1 MLRDVLHS
9 PHSSQCSHTAL
20 LPVWCWWWRNKEGAA
35 AAAVVVVLESCHQQ
49 RGQHHQ
55 QQRPEPAP
63 RCSRSC
69 GISSSTDVGSLPFP
83 PLPSRAGQGVR
94 GDLARKLRYKRCYR
108 HSPQYS
114 SAPAH
119 LWCEGVVWAGVG
131 GECLRLCDAS
141 ISQESPLSVCLAL
154 CSLLATDNIRVGT
167 LATLQLCRASVASVE
182 CSVATPGS
190 VLFILPTNTVT
201 ASHQSAVRAV
211 QTLATYFHPSWKL
224 QTSSGENVHKE

>member
-1 MLRDVLHS
+1 MLLLCWSPVTSSGDNTTNSSGRSLHHAA
-9 PHSSQCSHTAL
+9 PGAVAFPAAL
-20 LPVWCWWWRNKEGAA
+20 M
-35 AAAVVVVLESCHQQ
+35 LE
-49 RGQHHQ
+49 
-55 QQRPEPAP
+55 
-63 RCSRSC
+63 
-69 GISSSTDVGSLPFP
+69 VGSLPFP

-114 SAPAH
+114 SAH
-119 LWCEGVVWAGVG
+119 LWRAWAGVG

-141 ISQESPLSVCLAL
+141 ISQESLSRSASAL
-154 CSLLATDNIRVGT
+154 CSLLAADNNRVGT

-201 ASHQSAVRAV
+201 ASHCQRCTDTCYLLHISTHRGNYKPVLEKMYTR
-211 QTLATYFHPSWKL
+211 SR
-224 QTSSGENVHKE
+224 

>member
-1 MLRDVLHS
+1 MLRDVLSHY
-9 PHSSQCSHTAL
+9 SHTLASVAAL

-35 AAAVVVVLESCHQQ
+35 AAVAVVFVVVLESCHQQ

-69 GISSSTDVGSLPFP
+69 GISSSTHVGSLPFP

-114 SAPAH
+114 SAH

-141 ISQESPLSVCLAL
+141 ISQESLSRSASAL
-154 CSLLATDNIRVGT
+154 CSLLAADNNRVGT
-167 LATLQLCRASVASVE
+167 LATLQLCRAS
-182 CSVATPGS
+182 
-190 VLFILPTNTVT
+190 
-201 ASHQSAVRAV
+201 AV
-211 QTLATYFHPSWKL
+211 
-224 QTSSGENVHKE
+224 